1 MDHGVIFHYE
11 QGRIHKGIDQS
22 LGKWTQHSGFS
33 NSTWMEQES
42 QSIGA
47 WLLYVQQNTMFT
59 GDARA
64 KWRRKVLRL
73 HFNCKYFVTCFL
85 TTQQV
90 RRSRSMGSKLSV
102 TSGLVQQECSSCC
115 GRTVPRV
122 TSPVPIFFPFLCKQA
137 GKALNLSKAIFRPN
151 ATYRNQAHGFFE
163 ALANRGKQR
172 ELTHLLHQI
181 VLDYLTSLWLG

>member
-1 MDHGVIFHYE
+1 MCERGREWGDAKGAIFLASVCVRNTRAAMDHGVIFHYE

-122 TSPVPIFFPFLCKQA
+122 TSPVPIFFPFLCKHRQA
-137 GKALNLSKAIFRPN
+137 K
-151 ATYRNQAHGFFE
+151 H
-163 ALANRGKQR
+163 
-172 ELTHLLHQI
+172 
-181 VLDYLTSLWLG
+181 